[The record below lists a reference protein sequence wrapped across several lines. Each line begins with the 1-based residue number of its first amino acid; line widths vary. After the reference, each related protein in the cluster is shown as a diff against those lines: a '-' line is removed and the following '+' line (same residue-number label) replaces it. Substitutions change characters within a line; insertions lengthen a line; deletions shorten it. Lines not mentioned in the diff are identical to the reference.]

1 MKYISD
7 VIKEIIDSFNEVVQ
21 EMMKSYSSIEIAIP
35 NLAISINSYDYI
47 PQAPP
52 KEKSIKEIAIEN
64 FKFNMKNYLN
74 SKVIRYIKKK
84 FPAFL
89 EGLIFALLQNLIF
102 NAIGMH

>member
-1 MKYISD
+1 MKEKTDRRIR
-7 VIKEIIDSFNEVVQ
+7 KTKAQ
-21 EMMKSYSSIEIAIP
+21 LRAG
-35 NLAISINSYDYI
+35 LAKLM
-47 PQAPP
+47 Q
-52 KEKSIKEIAIEN
+52 EKSIKEIAIEN